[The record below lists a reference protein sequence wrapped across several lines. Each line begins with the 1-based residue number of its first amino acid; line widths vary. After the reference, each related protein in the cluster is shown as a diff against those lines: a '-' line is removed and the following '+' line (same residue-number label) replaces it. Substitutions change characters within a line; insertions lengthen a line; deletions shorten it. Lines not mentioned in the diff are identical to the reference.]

1 MAKFLIIFYLCI
13 FSLYIVFTRQP
24 DIFDG
29 IHTQGVIHYEKDS
42 TGKTIPKAFF
52 SIDHQN
58 VSFNADYLFR
68 DLKEGEEV
76 KVIYDPSQ
84 PQKAALYGIW
94 GYWLR
99 WGELLAS
106 LVLLIGLF
114 KVSKAITSN
123 PTPEG
128 LLSELEESRPRRRK
142 YS

>member
-1 MAKFLIIFYLCI
+1 MCI

-29 IHTQGVIHYEKDS
+29 IHTEGIIHYAKDS
-42 TGKTIPKAFF
+42 TGKTVPEAFF
-52 SIDHQN
+52 SIDHQSI
-58 VSFNADYLFR
+58 SFNADYLFR
-68 DLKEGEEV
+68 NLKENEKV
-76 KVIYDPSQ
+76 KIIYDPSQ

-114 KVSKAITSN
+114 KISKAITSH

-128 LLSELEESRPRRRK
+128 LLSELEEPRPRRRK